1 MRRLLS
7 LSLVAW
13 AASFQAAGR
22 RRVVAPRRDGVAL
35 RSSRNPVPPEERD
48 DRPAKIDPYALPDAS
63 TPSGIAALLEV
74 TFVQACMQLS
84 SGYVDTLKLFIAAAL
99 TAYERGF
106 TVNALSLELAQCPTQ
121 TAGRPLMQ
129 EEVDLRSVWL
139 SLVYLTLANVRHESE
154 ALEAVGASVPAEI
167 RSKFQTFV
175 YDVVNAAQ
183 GGYTLESLK
192 LEDMLRRQGTDSESL
207 GAVEKAI
214 LGQSMRVVFL
224 TLTVRDEAAA
234 AGDLPPP
241 RRPGPSIPGV

>member
-1 MRRLLS
+1 MRCYLL
-7 LSLVAW
+7 LCT
-13 AASFQAAGR
+13 AAAF
-22 RRVVAPRRDGVAL
+22 APRPQRRPAAL
-35 RSSRNPVPPEERD
+35 LQSSRNPVPPED
-48 DRPAKIDPYALPDAS
+48 KPDRPPGIDPTQLPDAS
-63 TPSGIAALLEV
+63 TAAGVAQILEV
-74 TFVQACMQLS
+74 TFVNACMQLAT
-84 SGYVDTLKLFIAAAL
+84 GYVDTLKLFIAAAL

-106 TVNALSLELAQCPTQ
+106 TVNALNLELQTAGQ

-129 EEVDLRSVWL
+129 EEVDLRTVWL

-154 ALEAVGASVPAEI
+154 ASEAVGASVPAEI

-241 RRPGPSIPGV
+241 RRPGPSIPGAPSGFDP

>member
-1 MRRLLS
+1 MHRPLL
-7 LSLVAW
+7 LCLCT
-13 AASFQAAGR
+13 AAAF
-22 RRVVAPRRDGVAL
+22 APRPQRRPAPL
-35 RSSRNPVPPEERD
+35 RKSSTNPVPPED
-48 DRPAKIDPYALPDAS
+48 KPDRPPGIDPTQLPDAS
-63 TPSGIAALLEV
+63 TAAGVAQILEV
-74 TFVQACMQLS
+74 TFVNACMQLAT
-84 SGYVDTLKLFIAAAL
+84 GYVDTLKLFIAAAL

-106 TVNALSLELAQCPTQ
+106 TVNALSLELAQCPRQ

-129 EEVDLRSVWL
+129 EEVELRSVWL

-154 ALEAVGASVPAEI
+154 ASDSVGASVPAEI
-167 RSKFQTFV
+167 RSQFQTFV

-192 LEDMLRRQGTDSESL
+192 LEDMLRRQGTDSASL

-241 RRPGPSIPGV
+241 RRPGPSIPGAPSGFDP